1 MGLLEREAPLR
12 LASEA
17 IERARQGRGSTLLV
31 SGEAGIGKSSLIKHL
46 IATLAHGQRVLQG
59 GCEDLFSPRPLGP
72 LKDIALAHALPL
84 SLAMHDTAAADAVF
98 SSFLE
103 LLGAARNGSVVV
115 FEDVHWADQ
124 ATLDLVKY
132 LARRI
137 GSLPV
142 VLLLSFRNDELGPEH
157 PLRRVLTDLP
167 PWSVTRVALQP
178 LSAAAVAELAARADR
193 PDAGLHAATGGNPFY
208 VTEVLASGVVDM
220 QLGVPST
227 VRDAVHRRLARFGT
241 AQREALEALCVVP
254 GRVELGLARAL
265 LPQAMPAVDDCVSR
279 GVLVLLDGAL
289 AFRHELARRA
299 LVDALAPAQ
308 RQAWHAR
315 VLDVLSAPAADVA
328 PPPLSR
334 LVHHAAEAGDAARVL
349 ELAPRAAREAAT
361 VQLADLPGT
370 ALGEEVSGTVF
381 IDLDAGGHGWFIDR
395 TPSNDREFGGEGAV
409 LTATPAGGAAGRF
422 DLLSVMAHEIG
433 HALGLGHVEVGV
445 MSETLL
451 PGTRAMPERGYAAIQ
466 APLLP
471 RLAADVSTPVAID
484 WGAAVPSNQLA
495 RSGSEYGTYTPLPAT
510 PVKDWRQR
518 FVNDLG
524 RSQEA
529 ANANA
534 ALRVF
539 VPVSASA
546 TVAAKPRLT
555 AL

>member
-1 MGLLEREAPLR
+1 MTISVVVTAQVPSVIPNGSVNVSINGGVLLSQIYAETVTMGGYGLLGRKGATSGLCSFDIVQIKSDEGGYAP
-12 LASEA
+12 A
-17 IERARQGRGSTLLV
+17 TPLLQ
-31 SGEAGIGKSSLIKHL
+31 A
-46 IATLAHGQRVLQG
+46 
-59 GCEDLFSPRPLGP
+59 
-72 LKDIALAHALPL
+72 
-84 SLAMHDTAAADAVF
+84 AAADAANLRSGDTPSAGELSV
-98 SSFLE
+98 
-103 LLGAARNGSVVV
+103 LLGEA
-115 FEDVHWADQ
+115 
-124 ATLDLVKY
+124 K
-132 LARRI
+132 
-137 GSLPV
+137 
-142 VLLLSFRNDELGPEH
+142 
-157 PLRRVLTDLP
+157 LR
-167 PWSVTRVALQP
+167 W
-178 LSAAAVAELAARADR
+178 AAA
-193 PDAGLHAATGGNPFY
+193 GL
-208 VTEVLASGVVDM
+208 
-220 QLGVPST
+220 
-227 VRDAVHRRLARFGT
+227 DAVSMAKLD
-241 AQREALEALCVVP
+241 
-254 GRVELGLARAL
+254 
-265 LPQAMPAVDDCVSR
+265 AV
-279 GVLVLLDGAL
+279 
-289 AFRHELARRA
+289 
-299 LVDALAPAQ
+299 
-308 RQAWHAR
+308 
-315 VLDVLSAPAADVA
+315 
-328 PPPLSR
+328 
-334 LVHHAAEAGDAARVL
+334 
-349 ELAPRAAREAAT
+349 T

-370 ALGEEVSGTVF
+370 ALGQEVSGTVF

-471 RLAADVSTPVAID
+471 GLAADVSTPVTID